1 MLRSGFEYDVFVA
14 GLGLIA
20 GLAGVEDELGERSLT
35 VFVAETTVADMN
47 CGELGDDVVPTRLTS
62 DSLALCASGVSLGT
76 CVCAMALAMASTLAL
91 ASASSILKLER
102 FICPSTLSLRALAR
116 SALVV
121 DKSRS
126 SNRLAAAFASD
137 SIAHSRTLEAAS
149 SIELL
154 ASADSA
160 LASTR
165 SFSRDSTRAIADER
179 LEFSAAAYH
188 RSVATRWSA
197 ALSTRHE
204 SVPASPPAFGEV
216 RLLGHFMDSIFACA
230 ARVASSASLAR
241 SLASAHSSR
250 AFRSLPRRSSTDS
263 SCVGSVASLVPP
275 GVIAARSSC
284 DSSSAS
290 RICRSA
296 VDAIDTHLA
305 SASTRLPSADAIC
318 SRKLAS
324 SDTHTRLP
332 SMSKD
337 AALRSAW
344 ASPRT
349 SDLRRSSS
357 ARAAVNSSSRSRS
370 SAVSASPSAF
380 DAARSS
386 STAVLASPA
395 FLARILAALA
405 LFAASTA
412 FPSFVF
418 RSSTSFLAS
427 AAIRS
432 ISPLARLFSA
442 LRSLH
447 LALSSRIST
456 VVTPIIG

>member
-179 LEFSAAAYH
+179 LEFSAAAYQ

-250 AFRSLPRRSSTDS
+250 AFRS
-263 SCVGSVASLVPP
+263 
-275 GVIAARSSC
+275 
-284 DSSSAS
+284 
-290 RICRSA
+290 
-296 VDAIDTHLA
+296 
-305 SASTRLPSADAIC
+305 
-318 SRKLAS
+318 
-324 SDTHTRLP
+324 
-332 SMSKD
+332 
-337 AALRSAW
+337 
-344 ASPRT
+344 
-349 SDLRRSSS
+349 
-357 ARAAVNSSSRSRS
+357 
-370 SAVSASPSAF
+370 
-380 DAARSS
+380 
-386 STAVLASPA
+386 
-395 FLARILAALA
+395 
-405 LFAASTA
+405 
-412 FPSFVF
+412 
-418 RSSTSFLAS
+418 
-427 AAIRS
+427 
-432 ISPLARLFSA
+432 
-442 LRSLH
+442 
-447 LALSSRIST
+447 
-456 VVTPIIG
+456 

>member
-1 MLRSGFEYDVFVA
+1 MLRSGFEYEVFGA
-14 GLGLIA
+14 GLGLVA
-20 GLAGVEDELGERSLT
+20 GLVGVEDELGERSLT

-250 AFRSLPRRSSTDS
+250 AFRS
-263 SCVGSVASLVPP
+263 
-275 GVIAARSSC
+275 
-284 DSSSAS
+284 
-290 RICRSA
+290 
-296 VDAIDTHLA
+296 
-305 SASTRLPSADAIC
+305 
-318 SRKLAS
+318 
-324 SDTHTRLP
+324 
-332 SMSKD
+332 
-337 AALRSAW
+337 
-344 ASPRT
+344 
-349 SDLRRSSS
+349 
-357 ARAAVNSSSRSRS
+357 
-370 SAVSASPSAF
+370 
-380 DAARSS
+380 
-386 STAVLASPA
+386 
-395 FLARILAALA
+395 
-405 LFAASTA
+405 
-412 FPSFVF
+412 
-418 RSSTSFLAS
+418 
-427 AAIRS
+427 
-432 ISPLARLFSA
+432 
-442 LRSLH
+442 
-447 LALSSRIST
+447 
-456 VVTPIIG
+456 